1 VRARRKRWRG
11 RVGGIYCGHT
21 LAPDRML
28 HTTLLY
34 AVVLVFFGIARDAKG
49 SDWREEK
56 GFAWRP
62 VKVAEGRA
70 GFTRMG
76 SDIGVHFVNSLST
89 NRYATNQNILNG
101 SGVALGDVNGDGRA
115 DIFLAGLDSANGLYL
130 NLDGWKFT
138 NAAEKAGVAMPNLD
152 ATGAAFA
159 DLDGDKDLDLV
170 VNTFAQGTH
179 VFQNDGSGRFARAAL
194 LNGNGAG
201 MSLALADTDGDGD
214 LDLYVANYRK
224 NTIRDDPGS
233 KFDGEFV
240 NGKPVVKSYNGRP
253 VSDPDL
259 LGRFVFLEN
268 GKILE
273 NGEVDAFYR
282 NEGGFKFTEV
292 KFESGAFRDETGKVL
307 ESIPRD
313 WGLSCMFRDIDG
325 DGAPD
330 LFVCNDFDSP
340 DRVWMNDGKGNFR
353 AMEAVAMR
361 HSCRFSMGVDF
372 ADVDR
377 DGDDDFFVADMLSR
391 NQQMRQT
398 RDGIPEYVHRA
409 GEWRD
414 RPQYAQNMFY
424 LNRGDGT
431 YAEVGAFS
439 GVEASEWSWMA
450 AFMDV
455 DLDGWEDLLVTTG
468 NQFDSMD
475 IDVIREGE
483 KLKSQRALSRAEQF
497 GLRFRFKHLNS
508 PNVVFR
514 NNGDLTF
521 SDVSNDWNFN
531 ETAVSHGMAFADL
544 DSDGDLDVVVN
555 NLNSPASIYRN
566 DCPAPRVAVRLRGKG
581 NTAGIG
587 ARIRFVGGPMVQE
600 QEVIAGGRYLSGD
613 EGTRVFA
620 SGSNLVDGRIEVQW
634 RSGKVSKVDGVK
646 ANRIYRIDEDGVEQA
661 VRSET
666 NVASGAGPAVE
677 SGAGSSTN
685 EWFEDISDVLKHSH
699 VEETFDDFARQP
711 LLPMRIS
718 QFGPGIS
725 WHDFNLDGW
734 DDLVIPSGRSGRLA
748 IFQNDQRGGFSNIVE
763 QFLQRPAGRD
773 QTTALGIGRQILVG
787 SSNYEDG
794 STNGGAIR
802 LIDLERKV
810 SGEILPGPDA
820 ATGPMAMAD
829 VDGNGTLELFVGGR
843 AIAGKYP
850 APANSTLYRSEGNR
864 FVAIQRFEKIGL
876 VSGAVFSDVD
886 VDGDADLV
894 LACHWGPVRVLRN
907 DKGKFTDVTDE
918 VGLGKL
924 TGLWNGVA
932 TGDLDGD
939 GRPEVIAGNW
949 GLNTRWKATPEHP
962 LKLFYGDLDGNGIM
976 DMIEARFDKSM
987 NKEVPIRT
995 MKSVGPALP
1004 FVPEKMRTFAA
1015 YGSASVQEIFGEALS
1030 KASVL
1035 EVTTLAT
1042 TVFFNRGGKFEPKAL
1057 HAEAQFSPAFGICV
1071 ADFDGDGR
1079 EDVFFSQNFFA
1090 TNPEMPRSDAGRGLL
1105 MEGDGKGN
1113 LKPVPGQVCGI
1124 KVYGEQRG
1132 AAVTDFDHDGRVDL
1146 AVTQNAGPTRLFRN
1160 RMAKPGARVIVKTAN
1175 GEPAYGSAIQ
1185 VRGSGVSLYREIQS
1199 GSGYLSLNGSASI
1212 VPRDTELKVRFPDGK
1227 VVKANIAAEAKAITI
1242 RADGTVQSE

>member
-1 VRARRKRWRG
+1 
-11 RVGGIYCGHT
+11 
-21 LAPDRML
+21 ML
-28 HTTLLY
+28 RTTLLY
-34 AVVLVFFGIARDAKG
+34 AVVLVFFGITRDAEG

-62 VKVAEGRA
+62 VTVAEGRA

-76 SDIGVHFVNSLST
+76 SDIGIHFVNALST

-101 SGVALGDVNGDGRA
+101 SGVALGDVNGDGRV
-115 DIFLAGLDSANGLYL
+115 DIFLAGLDSPNALYL
-130 NLDGWKFT
+130 NFGDWKFT
-138 NAAEKAGVAMPNLD
+138 NMAETAGVTMPNLD

-159 DLDGDKDLDLV
+159 DLDGDHDLDLV

-179 VFQNDGSGRFARAAL
+179 VFQNDGAGRFARAAL
-194 LNGNGAG
+194 LNARGAG
-201 MSLALADTDGDGD
+201 MSLALADTDGDRD
-214 LDLYVANYRK
+214 LDLYVANYRRD
-224 NTIRDDPGS
+224 TIRDDPGS

-253 VSDPDL
+253 VTEPDL
-259 LGRFVFLEN
+259 FGRFVFLEN

-282 NEGGFKFTEV
+282 NDGGFKFTEV
-292 KFESGAFRDETGKVL
+292 KFESGVFRDENGKVIA
-307 ESIPRD
+307 SVPRD
-313 WGLSCMFRDIDG
+313 WGLSCMVRDING
-325 DGAPD
+325 DSAPD
-330 LFVCNDFDSP
+330 LYVCNDFDSP

-353 AMEAVAMR
+353 TMEALAMR
-361 HSCRFSMGVDF
+361 HGCRFSMGVDF
-372 ADVDR
+372 ADVNR
-377 DGDDDFFVADMLSR
+377 DGGDDFFVADMLSR
-391 NQQMRQT
+391 EQRMRQT

-409 GEWRD
+409 GEWLD
-414 RPQYAQNMFY
+414 RPQYAQNMLY
-424 LNRGDGT
+424 VNRGDGT

-483 KLKSQRALSRAEQF
+483 RLKQQRPLSRMEQLN
-497 GLRFRFKHLNS
+497 LRFLFKHLNS
-508 PNVVFR
+508 PNVAFR
-514 NNGDLTF
+514 NNGNLTF
-521 SDVSNDWNFN
+521 SDASKDWNFD

-544 DSDGDLDVVVN
+544 DLDGDLDVVVN
-555 NLNSPASIYRN
+555 NLNGAASVYRN

-587 ARIRFVGGPMVQE
+587 AKIRFVGGPVEQQ

-620 SGSNLVDGRIEVQW
+620 AGSNLVDGTIEVRW
-634 RSGKVSKVDGVK
+634 RSGKMTKVDGVK
-646 ANRIYRIDEDGVEQA
+646 ANRIYRIDEVPEEQA
-661 VRSET
+661 ARTEADVPKF
-666 NVASGAGPAVE
+666 ASGAGAGFD
-677 SGAGSSTN
+677 SGTGSSTN
-685 EWFEDISDVLKHSH
+685 EWFLDVSDVVKHSH
-699 VEETFDDFARQP
+699 AEEPFDDFSRQP

-725 WHDFNLDGW
+725 WHDFNADGW
-734 DDLVIPSGRSGRLA
+734 DDLIVPTGRSGAPA
-748 IFQNDQRGGFSNIVE
+748 IFQNDQRGGFSNINE

-773 QTTALGIGRQILVG
+773 QTTALGIGAQILVG

-802 LIDLERKV
+802 LVDMERKV
-810 SGEILPGPDA
+810 AGEILPGPDS
-820 ATGPMAMAD
+820 ATGPLAMAD
-829 VDGNGTLELFVGGR
+829 VDGDGTLELFVGGR
-843 AIAGKYP
+843 AMAGKYP

-864 FVAIQRFEKIGL
+864 FVAMQRFEKIGL
-876 VSGAVFSDVD
+876 VSGAVFSDID

-907 DKGKFTDVTDE
+907 EKGKFSDVTDE

-924 TGLWNGVA
+924 KGLWNGVA

-939 GRPEVIAGNW
+939 GRPEIIAGNW
-949 GLNTRWKATPEHP
+949 GLNTRWKATAEHP
-962 LKLFYGDLDGNGIM
+962 LKLYYGDLDGNGIM
-976 DMIEARFDKSM
+976 DMVEARFDKSM

-1015 YGSASVQEIFGEALS
+1015 YGSASVQEIYGEALA

-1042 TVFFNRGGKFEPKAL
+1042 TVFFNRDGKFEPKVL
-1057 HAEAQFSPAFGICV
+1057 HAEAQFTPAFGICV
-1071 ADFDGDGR
+1071 ADFNGDGR

-1132 AAVTDFDHDGRVDL
+1132 AAVTDFDQDGRVDL

-1160 RMAKPGARVIVKTAN
+1160 AMARAGARVILKNAR
-1175 GEPAYGSAIQ
+1175 GEPAIGAA
-1185 VRGSGVSLYREIQS
+1185 VRVSGPGISLYREIQA
-1199 GSGYLSLNGSASI
+1199 GSGYWSLNGLATI
-1212 VPRDTELKVRFPDGK
+1212 VPRGTDVKVRFPDGK
-1227 VVKANIAAEAKAITI
+1227 TVETKVAAEAKAITI
-1242 RADGTVQSE
+1242 SADGTVRAE

>member
-1 VRARRKRWRG
+1 
-11 RVGGIYCGHT
+11 
-21 LAPDRML
+21 ML

-34 AVVLVFFGIARDAKG
+34 AVVLVFSGVAGNADG

-62 VKVAEGRA
+62 VKVAEGKA

-76 SDIGVHFVNSLST
+76 SEIGIQFVNVLST
-89 NRYATNQNILNG
+89 NQYATNQNILNG

-115 DIFLAGLDSANGLYL
+115 DIFLAGLESANGLYL
-130 NLDGWKFT
+130 NLGDWKFT
-138 NAAEKAGVAMPNLD
+138 NVAESAGVAMPKLD

-159 DLDGDKDLDLV
+159 DLDGDGDLDLV
-170 VNTFAQGTH
+170 VNTFGQGTH
-179 VFQNDGSGRFARAAL
+179 VFQNDGAGRFARAAL

-201 MSLALADTDGDGD
+201 MSVAIADTDGDGD
-214 LDLYVANYRK
+214 LDLYVTNYRK
-224 NTIRDDPGS
+224 DTIRDDPGS

-240 NGKPVVKSYNGRP
+240 NGKPVVKSYNGRL
-253 VSDPDL
+253 VSAPDL
-259 LGRFVFLEN
+259 FGRFAFLEN

-282 NEGGFKFTEV
+282 NDGGFKFTEV
-292 KFESGAFRDETGKVL
+292 KFESGAFRDENGKTL
-307 ESIPRD
+307 ESVPRD
-313 WGLSCMFRDIDG
+313 WGLSCMFRDING

-330 LFVCNDFDSP
+330 LYVCNDFDSP
-340 DRVWMNDGKGNFR
+340 DRVWMNDGTGNFR
-353 AMEAVAMR
+353 AMAALAMR

-377 DGDDDFFVADMLSR
+377 DGDLDFFVADMLSR

-398 RDGIPEYVHRA
+398 REGIPEYVHRA

-414 RPQYAQNMFY
+414 RPQYSHNMLY
-424 LNRGDGT
+424 INRGDGS

-450 AFMDV
+450 AFLDV

-483 KLKSQRALSRAEQF
+483 KLKTQRTLSRAELF

-508 PNVVFR
+508 PNVAFR
-514 NNGDLTF
+514 NNGNLTF
-521 SDVSNDWNFN
+521 SDASKEWNFN
-531 ETAVSHGMAFADL
+531 EAAVSHGMAFADL
-544 DSDGDLDVVVN
+544 DLDGDLDVVVN
-555 NLNSPASIYRN
+555 NLNGSASIYRN
-566 DCPAPRVAVRLRGKG
+566 NCPAPRVAVRLRGKG

-587 ARIRFVGGPMVQE
+587 AKIRFAGGPVVQE

-613 EGTRVFA
+613 EATRVFA
-620 SGSNLVDGRIEVQW
+620 AGSNLVDGRIEVRW
-634 RSGKVSKVDGVK
+634 RSGKITKVEGVK
-646 ANRIYRIDEDGVEQA
+646 ANRIYRIDEAAEEQA
-661 VRSET
+661 ARSE
-666 NVASGAGPAVE
+666 VDEFKLARGAGAGFE
-677 SGAGSSTN
+677 TGTGSSTN
-685 EWFEDISDVLKHSH
+685 EWLVDISDGLKHSH
-699 VEETFDDFARQP
+699 VEEPFDDFARQP

-718 QFGPGIS
+718 QCGPGIS
-725 WHDFNLDGW
+725 WHDFNSDGW
-734 DDLVIPSGRSGRLA
+734 DDLIIPTGRSGRLA
-748 IFQNDQRGGFSNIVE
+748 IFQNDQRGGFSNVVE

-773 QTTALGIGRQILVG
+773 QTTALGIGAQILVG

-794 STNGGAIR
+794 TTNGGAIR
-802 LIDLERKV
+802 LIDMERKV
-810 SGEILPGPDA
+810 AGEILPGPDS
-820 ATGPMAMAD
+820 ATGPLAMGD

-864 FVAIQRFEKIGL
+864 FVVMQRFEKIGL
-876 VSGAVFSDVD
+876 VSGAVFSDID
-886 VDGDADLV
+886 LDGDPDLV

-907 DKGKFTDVTDE
+907 EKGKFSDVTDE

-939 GRPEVIAGNW
+939 GRPDIIAGNW
-949 GLNTRWKATPEHP
+949 GLNTRWKATAEHP
-962 LKLFYGDLDGNGIM
+962 LKLYYGDLDGNGTM
-976 DMIEARFDKSM
+976 DMVEARFDTSM

-1015 YGSASVQEIFGEALS
+1015 YGSASVQEIYGEALT

-1042 TVFFNRGGKFEPKAL
+1042 TVFFNRGGKFEPKVL
-1057 HAEAQFSPAFGICV
+1057 HTEAQFSPAFGICV

-1105 MEGDGKGN
+1105 MQGDGKGN

-1146 AVTQNAGPTRLFRN
+1146 AVTQNAGPTRVFRN
-1160 RMAKPGARVIVKTAN
+1160 QAAKPGARVILKNAQ
-1175 GEPAYGSAIQ
+1175 GGPAIGAA
-1185 VRGSGVSLYREIQS
+1185 VSVAGQNISLFREIQA
-1199 GSGYLSLNGSASI
+1199 GSGYWSVNGLATV
-1212 VPRDTELKVRFPDGK
+1212 VPRGTDLKVRFPDGK
-1227 VVKANIAAEAKAITI
+1227 TVETKVAAEAKTITI
-1242 RADGTVQSE
+1242 SADGTVRAE